1 MIPAM
6 TTATDFEAWRPDSL
20 PNRLRLFR
28 GQLGVSQREA
38 AMRIGITP
46 RIWQNMEDGR
56 AVRSLHKHIAAIADA
71 YGVDR
76 DWLMWGGPLNEET
89 PAGPN
94 GPDGGSDECPQQGS
108 NLRPADYQSVIVPL
122 WSPSVVE
129 AA

>member
-1 MIPAM
+1 M
-6 TTATDFEAWRPDSL
+6 TTATGKAPWRPHDSL
-20 PNRLRLFR
+20 PNRLRLLR
-28 GQLGVSQREA
+28 AEVGVSQKEA

-56 AVRSLHKHIAAIADA
+56 AVRDLHKHVDAISRD

-76 DWLMWGGPLNEET
+76 DWLMWGGALDAET
-89 PAGPN
+89 PAGPD
-94 GPDGGSDECPQQGS
+94 GPDEGGECPQQGS